1 MQLVGYFYTN
11 LVIDFT
17 LGLLC
22 DYSSIYLGFFRGV
35 DGPSQSAS
43 ALLSSVS
50 FSGGR
55 LIKYIIKIL
64 TDYFKPNTDSLY
76 YLSRRH
82 NWVDSARMGIIKLS
96 ISLQIIV
103 GTSRPNQSRICFSSS
118 SPPFAYLI
126 LLRLSQY
133 WLHCQARSQQITIT
147 LFCPTRTESNT
158 LSCGLLPIP
167 CCSSTGD
174 ELPCQSKDGPYI
186 CETPACFRDD

>member
-1 MQLVGYFYTN
+1 MAPPTNSAHTKTRKEYMQLVGYFYTN

-35 DGPSQSAS
+35 DGPSELGS

-82 NWVDSARMGIIKLS
+82 NLS
-96 ISLQIIV
+96 KSGLIV
-103 GTSRPNQSRICFSSS
+103 HG
-118 SPPFAYLI
+118 
-126 LLRLSQY
+126 
-133 WLHCQARSQQITIT
+133 W
-147 LFCPTRTESNT
+147 E
-158 LSCGLLPIP
+158 
-167 CCSSTGD
+167 
-174 ELPCQSKDGPYI
+174 
-186 CETPACFRDD
+186 